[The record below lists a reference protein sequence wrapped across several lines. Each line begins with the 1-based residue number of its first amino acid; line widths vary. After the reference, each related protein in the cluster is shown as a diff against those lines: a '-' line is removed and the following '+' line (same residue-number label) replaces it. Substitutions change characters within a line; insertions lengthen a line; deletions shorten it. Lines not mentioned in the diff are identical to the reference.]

1 MSAAIKR
8 SSEKHV
14 VCHKTLVAK
23 QDQARFT
30 LLRIR
35 TVPYKSYTLSAIEKR
50 LTRVPAFI
58 ACCRL
63 PEQARLLSRQALCAQ
78 VDKVAEMCKDI
89 MDFSQGKASQRSAG
103 IMEFQVSVDQYEP
116 HVFYFWERYEGNASL
131 GRHNTSPEIRAFME
145 NVRRTWL
152 VCAARLPLDDK

>member
-1 MSAAIKR
+1 MFYNSCTPSAWVLILLAFR
-8 SSEKHV
+8 
-14 VCHKTLVAK
+14 
-23 QDQARFT
+23 ARC
-30 LLRIR
+30 R
-35 TVPYKSYTLSAIEKR
+35 T
-50 LTRVPAFI
+50 
-58 ACCRL
+58 
-63 PEQARLLSRQALCAQ
+63 PEQAWLLSKQPPCAQ

-145 NVRRTWL
+145 NVRCPLWL
-152 VCAARLPLDDK
+152 TALEVCQLMTGST